1 MGNAALTT
9 ALVGVI
15 IVMSKVIEYFIKKH
29 LQKTT
34 TQPKATLH
42 PELVRQ
48 IRETYESVVSVR
60 KDVDEIRNDND
71 RHLEIIR
78 DIAECIK
85 TVSESQAKT
94 AELLNRVDRRMEV
107 EEALRLQRLLEDNG
121 K

>member
-9 ALVGVI
+9 ALVTVI
-15 IVMSKVIEYFIKKH
+15 IALTKVIEYFIKRH
-29 LQKTT
+29 QQKNGA
-34 TQPKATLH
+34 QPKASLH

-48 IRETYESVVSVR
+48 IRETYESVTSVK
-60 KDVDEIRNDND
+60 KDVSEIKLDND

-78 DIAECIK
+78 EIAECMK

-94 AELLNRVDRRMEV
+94 ADLLNRIDRRMEI
-107 EEALRLQRLLEDNG
+107 EEALRLQRLIED